1 MNGKVDKIN
10 FDDFLL
16 TSFVDLIYAGLGNTY
31 FWRHRENLE
40 E

>member
-1 MNGKVDKIN
+1 MNGKVEEFN

-31 FWRHRENLE
+31 F
-40 E
+40 